1 MEVLYQLSYLGGT
14 LDLSGRERFPEGD
27 LGVTD
32 FGEAADRGSM
42 MRVRMRGWRMICGA
56 LGALLGSLAMVGP
69 AAASPGASASIV
81 GGTTALS
88 EEWPWAAF
96 ILAADRKGEGFSCTG
111 TVIAPT
117 LILTAAH
124 CVEDIVTGK
133 KTPVGQYVVV
143 TGSSDI
149 RDPALRQVSRVSRAI
164 VYPNF
169 NRFKVH
175 GDAGM
180 LVLSTPT
187 TVPPVALA
195 QTTDVSLLAGN
206 TPTFIAGWGLSGTL
220 RKLKRTPV
228 LRRAA
233 TFVQQR
239 LYCRNHSRAYY
250 PFFNYSSQLCTI
262 TPPGFSIGTCHGDS
276 GGPAL
281 AFREDGTPVQIGITS
296 LGAADC
302 DTHLPDIFTRIDR
315 IYPWIA
321 EQIAVTGAG
330 APAPVT
336 G

>member
-1 MEVLYQLSYLGGT
+1 MKRVQR
-14 LDLSGRERFPEGD
+14 SGRRVAR
-27 LGVTD
+27 GVL
-32 FGEAADRGSM
+32 
-42 MRVRMRGWRMICGA
+42 C
-56 LGALLGSLAMVGP
+56 LLLGSLALAVP
-69 AAASPGASASIV
+69 ASASGGGASASIV
-81 GGTTALS
+81 GGTTALN

-96 ILAADRKGEGFSCTG
+96 ILAADKKGEGFSCTG
-111 TVIAPT
+111 TVISPT

-133 KTPVGQYVVV
+133 KTPVSQYVVV
-143 TGSSDI
+143 TGSRDI
-149 RDPALRQVSRVSRAI
+149 RDPALRQVSRVRRAI
-164 VYPNF
+164 PYPNF

-175 GDAGM
+175 GDAGL
-180 LVLSTPT
+180 LVLATPT
-187 TVPPVALA
+187 SVPALA
-195 QTTDVSLLAGN
+195 LAGPEDAALLAAN
-206 TPTFIAGWGLSGTL
+206 TPTWIAGWGLSGPL

-228 LRRAA
+228 LRRGA
-233 TFVQQR
+233 TFVQPR
-239 LYCRNHSRAYY
+239 LYCRNHVRAYY

-321 EQIAVTGAG
+321 EQIAATATA
-330 APAPVT
+330 APAAAVA

>member
-1 MEVLYQLSYLGGT
+1 MT
-14 LDLSGRERFPEGD
+14 
-27 LGVTD
+27 
-32 FGEAADRGSM
+32 
-42 MRVRMRGWRMICGA
+42 CGA
-56 LGALLGSLAMVGP
+56 LGVLLASLVLAGP
-69 AAASPGASASIV
+69 AAASNGARASIV

-96 ILAADRKGEGFSCTG
+96 ILAADKKGEGFSCTG
-111 TVIAPT
+111 TVIAPN
-117 LILTAAH
+117 LILTAGH
-124 CVEDIVTGK
+124 CIEDIITGK
-133 KTPVGQYVVV
+133 KTPPAQYAVV
-143 TGSSDI
+143 TGSPDI
-149 RDPALRQVSRVSRAI
+149 RDPALRQVSRVSRTI
-164 VYPNF
+164 IYPSF

-175 GDAGM
+175 GDAGL

-187 TVPPVALA
+187 TVPAVALA
-195 QTTDVSLLAGN
+195 GETDVSLLAGN
-206 TPTFIAGWGLSGTL
+206 TPTYIAGWGLSGTL
-220 RKLKRTPV
+220 KKLKRTPV

-233 TFVQQR
+233 TFIQQR
-239 LYCRNHSRAYY
+239 LYCRTHSRAYY

-321 EQIAVTGAG
+321 EQIAVAATG
-330 APAPVT
+330 
-336 G
+336 

>member
-1 MEVLYQLSYLGGT
+1 MEVLYQLSYLGGA
-14 LDLSGRERFPEGD
+14 LDLSGSRALLGPRF
-27 LGVTD
+27 GVTD

-42 MRVRMRGWRMICGA
+42 TRSQMRGWQGVCGA
-56 LGALLGSLAMVGP
+56 LGALLASLALAGP
-69 AAASPGASASIV
+69 ALASPGASASIV

-96 ILAADRKGEGFSCTG
+96 ILAADAKGEGFSCSG
-111 TVIAPT
+111 TVISPD
-117 LILTAAH
+117 LILTAGH
-124 CVEDIVTGK
+124 CVEDIETGK
-133 KTPVGQYVVV
+133 KTPATQYVVV

-149 RDPALRQVSRVSRAI
+149 RDAALRQVSKVSRTI
-164 VYPNF
+164 INPNF

-175 GDAGM
+175 GDAGL
-180 LVLSTPT
+180 LVLATPT
-187 TVPPVALA
+187 TVPAVALA
-195 QTTDVSLLAGN
+195 GPTDAALLAPD
-206 TPTFIAGWGLSGTL
+206 TPTWIAGWGLSGPL

-228 LRRAA
+228 LRRGA
-233 TFVQQR
+233 TFVQER
-239 LYCRNHSRAYY
+239 LYCRSHVRAYY

-321 EQIAVTGAG
+321 EQVAATATG
-330 APAPVT
+330 
-336 G
+336 

>member
-14 LDLSGRERFPEGD
+14 LDLSGSRALHEG
-27 LGVTD
+27 LFGVTD

-42 MRVRMRGWRMICGA
+42 TRVRTRGLQWICGA
-56 LGALLGSLAMVGP
+56 LGALLASLALAGP
-69 AAASPGASASIV
+69 AAASPDATASIV
-81 GGTTALS
+81 GGSTALS

-96 ILAADRKGEGFSCTG
+96 ILAADAKGEGFSCSG
-111 TVIAPT
+111 TVIAPN
-117 LILTAAH
+117 LILTAGH
-124 CVEDIVTGK
+124 CVEDIETGK
-133 KTPVGQYVVV
+133 KTPPAQYVVV

-149 RDPALRQVSRVSRAI
+149 RDAALRQVSKVSRTI
-164 VYPNF
+164 IYPTF

-175 GDAGM
+175 GDAGL
-180 LVLSTPT
+180 LVLTTPT
-187 TVPPVALA
+187 TAPPVALA
-195 QTTDVSLLAGN
+195 GPTDAALLAPD

-228 LRRAA
+228 LRRGA
-233 TFVQQR
+233 TFVQER
-239 LYCRNHSRAYY
+239 LYCRDHARAYY

-321 EQIAVTGAG
+321 EQIAATAAG
-330 APAPVT
+330 
-336 G
+336 

>member
-1 MEVLYQLSYLGGT
+1 
-14 LDLSGRERFPEGD
+14 
-27 LGVTD
+27 
-32 FGEAADRGSM
+32 
-42 MRVRMRGWRMICGA
+42 MRGWRVICGA
-56 LGALLGSLAMVGP
+56 LGVLLASLAIAGS

-96 ILAADRKGEGFSCTG
+96 ILAVDKKGEGFSCSG
-111 TVIAPT
+111 TVIAPN
-117 LILTAAH
+117 LVLTAGH
-124 CVEDIVTGK
+124 CVEDIETGQ
-133 KTPVGQYVVV
+133 KTPAAQYVVV

-149 RDPALRQVSRVSRAI
+149 RDAALRQVSKVSRTI
-164 VYPNF
+164 INPNF

-175 GDAGM
+175 GDAGL

-187 TVPPVALA
+187 TAPAVALA
-195 QTTDVSLLAGN
+195 APTDAALLAPN
-206 TPTFIAGWGLSGTL
+206 TPTWIAGWGLSGTL

-228 LRRAA
+228 LRRGA
-233 TFVQQR
+233 TFVQER
-239 LYCRNHSRAYY
+239 LYCRNHVRAYY

-321 EQIAVTGAG
+321 EQIAATATG
-330 APAPVT
+330 
-336 G
+336 